1 MAEAKYLTTVEFEAG
16 LDTIRQSPKNEGIIA
31 MIVRRP
37 QVDEREVLEEGD
49 LVKKLLVRFPEER

>member
-1 MAEAKYLTTVEFEAG
+1 MTTAEFEAG